1 MAAPDLDGNGQPK
14 VLVGGVNDAPEY
26 KQATLLVFDHRSISG
41 GSSSPSGE
49 QYFRGCGLGTEQ
61 TLVFFPKTLLG
72 QRHEF
77 NRVSDILVEA
87 GRITV
92 VVSESET
99 YPDTNFVLYEM
110 DSQLNVLSATLSDQ
124 AKTRYR
130 ELEASGEFPKGA
142 VLADVERLK
151 REVKVFRRQR

>member
-1 MAAPDLDGNGQPK
+1 MAVADLDGDGQPK

-41 GSSSPSGE
+41 ASSSPSGE
-49 QYFRGCGLGTEQ
+49 RYFRGCGLGTEQ
-61 TLVFFPKTLLG
+61 ALVFFGKTLLG

-77 NRVSDILVEA
+77 NRVSDIIVEA

-99 YPDTNFVLYEM
+99 YPDTNFVLYEL
-110 DSQLNVLSATLSDQ
+110 DFKLNILSATLSDQ

-130 ELEASGEFPKGA
+130 EFEASGEFPKGS
-142 VLADVERLK
+142 VLTDGERLK
-151 REVKVFRRQR
+151 REVRVLRRQR